1 MFYLDNHI
9 QFDYTLKLVFKRF
22 VYERKNYNDFL
33 LTELSYPPS
42 LRTYTIV
49 VNTLDS
55 LKSSDLEL
63 LKLSQ
68 EELNKRIENY
78 IKNDSNYVKL
88 KFYDLKRN
96 EFKNQVYVN
105 NKYLLTTDKLN
116 NDSVEFDYNLF
127 RKLFNYSQE
136 DIKEV
141 LRELYTVK

>member
-127 RKLFNYSQE
+127 RKLFKYSQE

>member
-33 LTELSYPPS
+33 LTELSYTPS

-49 VNTLDS
+49 INTLNS

-127 RKLFNYSQE
+127 RKLFKYSQE

>member
-33 LTELSYPPS
+33 LTELSYTPS

-49 VNTLDS
+49 INTLDS
-55 LKSSDLEL
+55 LDSSDLEL

-68 EELNKRIENY
+68 KELNKRIENY

-127 RKLFNYSQE
+127 RKLFKYSQE